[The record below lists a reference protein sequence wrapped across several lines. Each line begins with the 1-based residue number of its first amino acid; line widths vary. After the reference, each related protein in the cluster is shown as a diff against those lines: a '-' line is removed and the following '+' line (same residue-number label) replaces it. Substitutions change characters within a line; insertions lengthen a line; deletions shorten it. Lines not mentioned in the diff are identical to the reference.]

1 MSSTDRK
8 SSKGSKKLPRH
19 EQRVLDAR
27 REVEARVDDL
37 RTALDRELKWLP
49 RGPSWT
55 LPLVGLAVGVVLAL
69 GRTKDG
75 GSSRKVAGADTAESD
90 ADD

>member
-1 MSSTDRK
+1 MNEAGR
-8 SSKGSKKLPRH
+8 GGKKQPRH
-19 EQRVLDAR
+19 LQRVEEAR

-49 RGPSWT
+49 RGRSWT

-69 GRTKDG
+69 GRTRGRDSRRASDG
-75 GSSRKVAGADTAESD
+75 SD
-90 ADD
+90 AEA